1 MVSDKTTAKRK
12 KKSPKRRLHRGRFS
26 ALVGIFLILIVLI
39 VVLLSKC
46 SDDAGTEFQ
55 PDENVT
61 QHIPTAVEAGRND
74 AKAVVSTAPG
84 SMEREK
90 ALLIIKSHESRLR
103 MAGYPRAANDYIN
116 AATEHLQKHKIN
128 NKRII
133 RK

>member
-1 MVSDKTTAKRK
+1 MADKTKAKK
-12 KKSPKRRLHRGRFS
+12 KRKSPKRRLHRGRFS
-26 ALVGIFLILIVLI
+26 VLVGIFLIFIFLII
-39 VVLLSKC
+39 VLLSKC
-46 SDDAGTEFQ
+46 SDDAGTEFR

-74 AKAVVSTAPG
+74 AKAVVSTSPG

-103 MAGYPRAANDYIN
+103 MAGYTHAANDYIN
-116 AATEHLQKHKIN
+116 AATELLQKHKII